1 MSELLRWLDGGDLR
15 SDGMAGEVARWVLE
29 CPPLLEELLLGLSVP
44 DEVIRGRTADALE
57 KISRDRPEWLMG
69 SLRILV
75 RAAKLDPV
83 PMVRWHAAMI
93 LTNLAGFQ
101 ECVRSVTATL
111 VHLLNDESAFVRSWA
126 LTGLSMVGRIYARRR
141 PAILR
146 RLASLQNDTSIAVRV
161 RAAKAV
167 ALLLNDHLPM
177 PAGWIKSR
185 SLRAP

>member
-1 MSELLRWLDGGDLR
+1 LR
-15 SDGMAGEVARWVLE
+15 SDGMAGEVARWVLGSR
-29 CPPLLEELLLGLSVP
+29 PLLEELLLGLGDP
-44 DEVIRGRTADALE
+44 NEVIRGRTADALE
-57 KISRDRPEWLMG
+57 KISRDRPEWLAP

-83 PMVRWHAAMI
+83 PMVRWHVAMI
-93 LTNLAGFQ
+93 LTNLTGFQ
-101 ECVRSVTATL
+101 ECVGSAATAL

-126 LTGLSMVGRIYARRR
+126 LTGLCMVGRAYARRR

-146 RLASLQNDTSIAVRV
+146 RLASLQNDKSIAVRV
-161 RAAKAV
+161 RATKAV